1 VICFNHNGLAEG
13 CEIVQS
19 KTCLI
24 VDDESSV
31 RAYVKAILEREQ
43 FQTFEAQDG
52 IQALR
57 IVDKLGDLLDL
68 IVSDIK
74 MPRGDG
80 VTFVCAVRESFPV
93 LPIIL
98 ISGYAELELQRHP
111 STSFEL
117 VHKPFL
123 PPALLRAVE
132 NATNMMKLRR

>member
-1 VICFNHNGLAEG
+1 M
-13 CEIVQS
+13 QS

-43 FQTFEAQDG
+43 FQAIEAEDG

-57 IVDKLGDLLDL
+57 LVEKLGEVLDL
-68 IVSDIK
+68 IVSDIN
-74 MPRGDG
+74 MPNGDG
-80 VTFVCAVRESFPV
+80 VTFVCSVRESFPV

-98 ISGYAELELQRHP
+98 ISGYADHELQWHP
-111 STSFEL
+111 STSFEF
-117 VHKPFL
+117 VQKPFF

-132 NATNMMKLRR
+132 NATKNMKLRS

>member
-1 VICFNHNGLAEG
+1 M
-13 CEIVQS
+13 QS

-57 IVDKLGDLLDL
+57 LVEKLGDLLDL
-68 IVSDIK
+68 IVSDIR
-74 MPRGDG
+74 MPGGDG
-80 VTFVCAVRESFPV
+80 VTFVSSVRESFPI

-98 ISGYAELELQRHP
+98 ISGYAELERPEHP
-111 STSFEL
+111 GASFEF
-117 VHKPFL
+117 VQKPFL
-123 PPALLRAVE
+123 PPALLMAVE
-132 NATNMMKLRR
+132 NATKNMKLRS